1 MSRKKIV
8 NPALLAS
15 VGKAAGRIAEEI
27 TVSFDDAVESF
38 IDNSVIKGLSP
49 DTTASYAKE
58 LKQLRRVFGEQGVGL
73 DDIKALTEDDFT
85 AFVSAQIDRNLGR
98 RTINT
103 RLRTAKIFGNYCV
116 RKGYIAVN
124 VAAGVDV
131 LKVRHEVGATF
142 TKTQLKRLLDAPNIS
157 TFEGLRDLAIMI
169 MLADTGVRIS
179 ELAAIKVSDVVFSER
194 SVNIQ
199 RTKNRYA
206 RRIPLTKRLQAVLKA
221 YVTTRGVN
229 DETEALFITAADA
242 PLNTRSMQYQIRK
255 HGKDAGLLAEVQ
267 CSPHVFRRTFAKN
280 KIRAGV
286 DVFTLQAYMGHSDI
300 NELRKYVAIY
310 STDLDANIER
320 GVE

>member
-1 MSRKKIV
+1 MSRKKTV

-15 VGKAAGRIAEEI
+15 VGKAAGRITEES
-27 TVSFDDAVESF
+27 TVTFDEAVEAF
-38 IDNSVIKGLSP
+38 IENSVIKGLSP

-58 LKQLRRVFGEQGVGL
+58 LKQLRRVFGEQGVSL
-73 DDIKALTEDDFT
+73 DDIRSLTEDDFT
-85 AFVSAQIDRNLGR
+85 AFVLAQLERNLGR

-116 RKGYIAVN
+116 RKGYIDIN

-142 TKTQLKRLLDAPNIS
+142 TKSQLKRLLDVPNIS
-157 TFEGLRDLAIMI
+157 TFEGLRDLAVMI

-179 ELAAIKVSDVVFSER
+179 ELAAIKVGDVVFSER

-229 DETEALFITAADA
+229 GETDVLFITAMDA
-242 PLNTRSMQYQIRK
+242 PLNTRSIQYQIHK

-310 STDLDANIER
+310 SADLDANIER

>member
-1 MSRKKIV
+1 MSRKKTV

-15 VGKAAGRIAEEI
+15 VGKAAGRITEES
-27 TVSFDDAVESF
+27 TVTFDEAVEAF
-38 IDNSVIKGLSP
+38 IENSVIKGLSP

-58 LKQLRRVFGEQGVGL
+58 LKQLRRVFGEQGVSL
-73 DDIKALTEDDFT
+73 DDIRSLTEDDFT
-85 AFVSAQIDRNLGR
+85 AFVLAQLERNLGR

-116 RKGYIAVN
+116 RKGYIDIN

-142 TKTQLKRLLDAPNIS
+142 TKSQLKRLLDVPNIS
-157 TFEGLRDLAIMI
+157 TFEGLRDLAVMI

-179 ELAAIKVSDVVFSER
+179 ELAAIKVGDVVFSER

-221 YVTTRGVN
+221 YVTTRGIN
-229 DETEALFITAADA
+229 DDTDVLFITAMDA
-242 PLNTRSMQYQIRK
+242 PLNTRSIQYQIHK

-310 STDLDANIER
+310 SADLDANIER

>member
-1 MSRKKIV
+1 MSRKKTV

-15 VGKAAGRIAEEI
+15 VGKAAGRTAAEI
-27 TVSFDDAVESF
+27 TVTFDEAVEAF
-38 IDNSVIKGLSP
+38 IENSVIKGLSP

-58 LKQLRRVFGEQGVGL
+58 LKQLRRVFGEQGVSL
-73 DDIKALTEDDFT
+73 DDIRSLTEDDFT
-85 AFVSAQIDRNLGR
+85 AFVLAQLERNLGR

-116 RKGYIAVN
+116 RKGYIDIN

-142 TKTQLKRLLDAPNIS
+142 TKSQLKRLLDVPNIS
-157 TFEGLRDLAIMI
+157 TFEGLRDLAVMI

-179 ELAAIKVSDVVFSER
+179 ELAAIKVGDVVFSER

-229 DETEALFITAADA
+229 DETDVLFITAMDA
-242 PLNTRSMQYQIRK
+242 PLNTRSIQYQIHK